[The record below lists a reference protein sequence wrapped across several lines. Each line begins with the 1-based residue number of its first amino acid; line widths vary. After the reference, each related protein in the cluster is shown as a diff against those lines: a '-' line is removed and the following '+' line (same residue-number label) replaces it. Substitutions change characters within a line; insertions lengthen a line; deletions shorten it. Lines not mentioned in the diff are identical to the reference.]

1 MNTTNKALF
10 LDRDGIINIDKGYV
24 YKREDF
30 EFQKGIFELL
40 SHAKHL
46 GYKLLLITNQ
56 SGINRGYY
64 TLKDFEKLTEYLQE
78 NLLKKLG
85 FSLDGIY
92 FCPHTPQ
99 ENCYCRK
106 PKPLLILQATK
117 EHNINLEQSFM
128 IGDKESDIMAGLNA
142 KVKNNIL
149 LTTNP
154 LKTSHSWI
162 QCKDFKEIVDLIN

>member
-1 MNTTNKALF
+1 MRTTNKALF

-24 YKREDF
+24 YKKEDF

-40 SHAKHL
+40 SHAKDL

-78 NLLKKLG
+78 NLLKNLG

-99 ENCYCRK
+99 ENCPCRK
-106 PKPLLILQATK
+106 PKPYLILQATK
-117 EHNINLEQSFM
+117 EHYINLEQSFM
-128 IGDKESDIMAGLNA
+128 IGDKESDVMAGLNA

-149 LTTNP
+149 LTT
-154 LKTSHSWI
+154 KTIESNNTYKVCHNLNEVI
-162 QCKDFKEIVDLIN
+162 QFIQ